1 MGVLFVDAY
10 TLGHGI
16 GGILSCSLLQYSNIQ
31 VLLNFTIAN
40 GFHYMMEKTEKSVA
54 PNGRVLETMENH
66 IGDILAFFI
75 GWMIAYVL
83 RLDRY
88 ITSKSVHFLWFILVG
103 YILKE
108 TLREI
113 YPYESIMWKGAYTV
127 DR

>member
-1 MGVLFVDAY
+1 MGVLLFDAY

-16 GGILSCSLLQYSNIQ
+16 GGVLSCSLMQYSNIP
-31 VLLNFTIAN
+31 VLVNFTIAN
-40 GFHYMMEKTEKSVA
+40 GVHYIIERTEKSVA

-75 GWMIAYVL
+75 GWMIAYYC
-83 RLDRY
+83 RIDRY
-88 ITSKSVHFLWFILVG
+88 VTSKSVYFLWFIFIFFTML
-103 YILKE
+103 E

-113 YPYESIMWKGAYTV
+113 YPYESKLIGAYTV

>member
-16 GGILSCSLLQYSNIQ
+16 GGILSCSLMQYSNIP
-31 VLLNFTIAN
+31 VLVNFTIAN
-40 GFHYMMEKTEKSVA
+40 GLHYMMERMEKSVA

-75 GWMIAYVL
+75 GWMIAYIL
-83 RLDRY
+83 RVDRY
-88 ITSKSVHFLWFILVG
+88 ITSKSVYFLWFVLVG

-113 YPYESIMWKGAYTV
+113 YPYEPKLIGGAYTV
-127 DR
+127 ER

>member
-1 MGVLFVDAY
+1 MGVLLFDAY

-16 GGILSCSLLQYSNIQ
+16 GGVLSCSLMQYSNIP

-40 GFHYMMEKTEKSVA
+40 GVHYMIEKTEKSVA

-75 GWMIAYVL
+75 GWMIAYIL
-83 RLDRY
+83 RMDRY
-88 ITSKSVHFLWFILVG
+88 ITSKSVYFLWFIFIFFTML
-103 YILKE
+103 E

-113 YPYESIMWKGAYTV
+113 YPYEPKLIGAYTV